1 MAKKKDDRLE
11 DLKNSFDKVWLAG
24 LGALAQAEKQGG
36 RFFKTLV
43 KKGKKYEEL
52 IPVAGDAVKDSVK
65 AARKQANDAFQ
76 GMEAAFD
83 RQVKAAMKRAGV
95 ASKKDVDALKKEIAT
110 PQKERQEHAA
120 HPRRKG
126 PPRKRRRSPRKRKSL
141 RPGSERSASAT
152 YPSVIW
158 LRVR

>member
-52 IPVAGDAVKDSVK
+52 IPVAGDAVKDSLK

-95 ASKKDVDALKKEIAT
+95 VSKKDVDALKKEIASLKKSVKST
-110 PQKERQEHAA
+110 RSSTKKRTTTKKTTVTKKKKKPAT
-120 HPRRKG
+120 
-126 PPRKRRRSPRKRKSL
+126 RKRTKR
-141 RPGSERSASAT
+141 
-152 YPSVIW
+152 
-158 LRVR
+158 

>member
-1 MAKKKDDRLE
+1 MAKKEDDRLE
-11 DLKNSFDKVWLAG
+11 DLKNSFAKVWLAG

-83 RQVKAAMKRAGV
+83 RQVKAAMKRAGL
-95 ASKKDVDALKKEIAT
+95 ASKKDIDALKKEIASLKKSAKST
-110 PQKERQEHAA
+110 RSSTKKRTTTKKTTVTKKKKKPAT
-120 HPRRKG
+120 
-126 PPRKRRRSPRKRKSL
+126 RKRTKR
-141 RPGSERSASAT
+141 
-152 YPSVIW
+152 
-158 LRVR
+158 

>member
-1 MAKKKDDRLE
+1 MAKKEDDRLE

-83 RQVKAAMKRAGV
+83 RQVKAAMKRAGL
-95 ASKKDVDALKKEIAT
+95 ASKKDIDALKKEIASLKKSAKST
-110 PQKERQEHAA
+110 RSSTKKRTTTKKTTVTKKKKKPAT
-120 HPRRKG
+120 
-126 PPRKRRRSPRKRKSL
+126 RKRTKR
-141 RPGSERSASAT
+141 
-152 YPSVIW
+152 
-158 LRVR
+158 